1 MNYYQFHI
9 GDFRSGTVNMSRLA
23 RWIYRDMIDSYY
35 DTEQPLP
42 SDMDVLCDMLG
53 VENDEERKIVER
65 HLRFK
70 FELTDT
76 GYRHAVCDS
85 VIAEYRSKADV
96 ARANGKKGGR
106 PRANQIVTQ
115 ENPAGFE
122 NNQAET
128 GLKTNQEPI
137 TTNQEEIKSSC
148 DQQAESPK
156 GAKFSYRDIQDAYN
170 EICSPTFPACAVM
183 NDKRKR
189 QIKAMGAIEFMG
201 SKPFTMGIEV
211 WRQYFADCLT
221 DPHWCGQNDRGW
233 RADFD
238 FVTNTKNVIKL
249 MERMN

>member
-1 MNYYQFHI
+1 MHYYKFNIKDWTRDTAHLSVEEEGVYRRLLDHYYETESPI
-9 GDFRSGTVNMSRLA
+9 PAETHPLIRRLRLA
-23 RWIYRDMIDSYY
+23 GHEKALEIILS
-35 DTEQPLP
+35 EFFVLE
-42 SDMDVLCDMLG
+42 SDGYHQSNCDK
-53 VENDEERKIVER
+53 NIAA
-65 HLRFK
+65 
-70 FELTDT
+70 
-76 GYRHAVCDS
+76 YHAK
-85 VIAEYRSKADV
+85 AETNRS
-96 ARANGKKGGR
+96 NGRKGGR
-106 PRANQIVTQ
+106 PEKPK
-115 ENPAGFE
+115 ENPDGFE
-122 NNQAET
+122 IEPTNNLNHKPLT
-128 GLKTNQEPI
+128 TNQEP
-137 TTNQEEIKSSC
+137 EDKSSC

-156 GAKFSYRDIQDAYN
+156 GAKFSYKDIQDAYN